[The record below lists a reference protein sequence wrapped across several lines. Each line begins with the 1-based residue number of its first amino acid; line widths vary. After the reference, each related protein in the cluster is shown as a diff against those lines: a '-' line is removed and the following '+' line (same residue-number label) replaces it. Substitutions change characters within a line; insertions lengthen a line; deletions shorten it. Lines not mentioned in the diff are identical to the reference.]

1 MLSTFLN
8 PLSPKN
14 DQQQFSSININ
25 LSSRE
30 KVMKLYQLINKEKML
45 LSFIKFSQLI
55 IRKMF
60 GDKSGKFACAYW
72 SLGVK

>member
-30 KVMKLYQLINKEKML
+30 KVMKLHQLNNKEKML

-60 GDKSGKFACAYW
+60 GDKSVKFACGYW
-72 SLGVK
+72 SSGG

>member
-30 KVMKLYQLINKEKML
+30 KAMKLYQLNNKEKML

-60 GDKSGKFACAYW
+60 GDKSVKFACGYW
-72 SLGVK
+72 SLGG

>member
-1 MLSTFLN
+1 
-8 PLSPKN
+8 
-14 DQQQFSSININ
+14 
-25 LSSRE
+25 
-30 KVMKLYQLINKEKML
+30 MKLYQLINKEKML

-72 SLGVK
+72 SLGVKERRIFLKVQI